1 MTRQVIR
8 YQTKPEATQ
17 HNTELIQNVFRELA
31 AAAPDK
37 VHYAVLRTEDG
48 TFTHIVSYDNED
60 ENDALTSLPAFAAFQ
75 DGGAGRRIAPPDFA
89 DVTVVGNYRM
99 LAE

>member
-1 MTRQVIR
+1 MCRRILRPAAVVIASPSSG
-8 YQTKPEATQ
+8 TKSTSKE
-17 HNTELIQNVFRELA
+17 RC
-31 AAAPDK
+31 
-37 VHYAVLRTEDG
+37 
-48 TFTHIVSYDNED
+48 HIVSYDNEGD
-60 ENDALTSLPAFAAFQ
+60 NDALTSLPAFAAFQ